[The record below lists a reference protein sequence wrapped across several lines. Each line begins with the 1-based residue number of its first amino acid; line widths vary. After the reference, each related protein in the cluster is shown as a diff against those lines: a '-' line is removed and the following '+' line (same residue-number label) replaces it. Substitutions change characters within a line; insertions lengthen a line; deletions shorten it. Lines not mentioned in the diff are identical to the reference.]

1 MPVSTSSS
9 IISLIL
15 STANLPAA
23 TPGRSSPRSAVEVEK
38 VEEVDMIVLVSTSS
52 GDSLTKP
59 GKMN

>member
-23 TPGRSSPRSAVEVEK
+23 TPGRSSPRVAVE